1 MKSIASTEAQWRQ
14 TLQAGGPKDRSQALA
29 FAEFALDK
37 VSRTFALNI
46 RVLPEPLRHEVM
58 VAYLFCRMADT
69 LEDAPD
75 LDEAIKVNQLKG
87 FSDLF
92 ASPESGLAPTVL
104 QVTDF
109 VQQLPQAW
117 LNREDW
123 EHVLLQNAEP
133 IFGLYREFG
142 KPVRQSISQCVRE
155 MCTGMGEFT
164 MRQAK
169 TREGKPLI
177 ASLEELDTYCYY
189 VAGTVGL
196 LLCEL
201 FSHHSG
207 LIHSVKAKALKA
219 LAVSFGLGLQLTNIL
234 KDLHEDRE
242 RQVSFLPRNLL
253 DEAELSPEGFHH
265 PAQQLAAEKVWKRLL
280 RKAKSHLED
289 ALEYS
294 CLLPK
299 LEPRLRLFCLWPLFM
314 AAETLVML
322 AETRNALKEGNR
334 LKISRESVKRIVRET
349 SLRCWSNRLIRQSF
363 RRPMNRLEALL
374 SA

>member
-1 MKSIASTEAQWRQ
+1 LESTEAQWRQ
-14 TLQAGGPKDRSQALA
+14 TLQMGGPKGKAQALA
-29 FAEFALDK
+29 FAEFALDR

-46 RVLPEPLRHEVM
+46 RVLPDQLRQEVM

-75 LDEAIKVNQLKG
+75 LDEGVKVSQLSRFG
-87 FSDLF
+87 DLF
-92 ASPESGLAPTVL
+92 AAPASLQAPVPKLVADFVEALPES
-104 QVTDF
+104 
-109 VQQLPQAW
+109 W
-117 LNREDW
+117 LNHLGW
-123 EHVLLQNAEP
+123 EHVLLRQAESV
-133 IFGLYREFG
+133 FGLYRDFSA
-142 KPVRQSISQCVRE
+142 PVRQSIAQCVRE
-155 MCTGMGEFT
+155 MCAGMGEFT
-164 MRQAK
+164 LRQAK

-196 LLCEL
+196 LLCDL

-242 RQVSFLPRNLL
+242 RQVSFLPKALL
-253 DEAELSPEGFHH
+253 DEAELSPEGFLN
-265 PAQQLAAEKVWKRLL
+265 PAQQMAAEKVWKRLL

-322 AETRNALKEGNR
+322 AETRNALKEGSH

-349 SLRCWSNRLIRQSF
+349 SMRCWSNRLIRKSF
-363 RRPMNRLEALL
+363 SRPMNRLDALL